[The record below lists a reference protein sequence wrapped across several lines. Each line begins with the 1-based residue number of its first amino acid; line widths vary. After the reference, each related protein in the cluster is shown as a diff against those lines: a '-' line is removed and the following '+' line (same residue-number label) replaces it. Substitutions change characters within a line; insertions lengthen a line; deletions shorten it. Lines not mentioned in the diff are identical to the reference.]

1 MMNFLSE
8 ILPYCILGQMA
19 WTYGH
24 SWKVDIRHTSD
35 GSQSTR
41 LPAESHEF
49 DVNLLPGPNPES
61 LLSQLGF
68 DWRPSILGRSVIC
81 LPPGT
86 ILTIDYEP
94 QWHSS
99 VSTVV
104 LKLPGCFEIRIQVR
118 PAVWFAGL
126 PNIEKPA
133 YPQSEFNNQNF
144 GTVTLDVSF
153 HAAFESPNLENNDL
167 FEHVNWAEQLSNELR
182 IEWDWD
188 TNTGP
193 QSDHTLR
200 SIQRDIQKLIDRN

>member
-68 DWRPSILGRSVIC
+68 DWRQSILGRSVIC

-86 ILTIDYEP
+86 ILTINYEP
-94 QWHSS
+94 Q
-99 VSTVV
+99 
-104 LKLPGCFEIRIQVR
+104 
-118 PAVWFAGL
+118 
-126 PNIEKPA
+126 
-133 YPQSEFNNQNF
+133 
-144 GTVTLDVSF
+144 
-153 HAAFESPNLENNDL
+153 
-167 FEHVNWAEQLSNELR
+167 
-182 IEWDWD
+182 
-188 TNTGP
+188 
-193 QSDHTLR
+193 
-200 SIQRDIQKLIDRN
+200 